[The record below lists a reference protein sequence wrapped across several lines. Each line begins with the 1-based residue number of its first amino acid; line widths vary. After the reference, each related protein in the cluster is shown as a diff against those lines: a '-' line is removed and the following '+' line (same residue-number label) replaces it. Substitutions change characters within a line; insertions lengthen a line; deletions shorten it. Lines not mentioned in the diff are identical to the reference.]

1 VEDRRR
7 SHRTTLD
14 DFLVDLLEFIEGKLW
29 LAVADPDAQTR
40 DIAQLAARLFN
51 RTRLCGVRAGALV
64 RVVCL

>member
-1 VEDRRR
+1 MDIAYIKRGESVEDRRR

-40 DIAQLAARLFN
+40 DIAQLGGLGTPIAECASI
-51 RTRLCGVRAGALV
+51 
-64 RVVCL
+64 